1 MKNKIT
7 VSIAGQEYT
16 MVAEEGE
23 EYVKRCAALVDSQVR
38 DVMNGAR
45 LGRSDAAVLAAMNIA
60 DQFFK
65 EQEASENLR
74 RQIKEGLD
82 ENAKLK
88 MELRNTEIKAFI
100 RIRLINIT
108 FNNIV
113 LISEMHGTA
122 VSGRRRFFNKLHC
135 IFIIR
140 RKLFIANLKHFLIR
154 LIILMSCVIHKF
166 FLSAELIFNVT
177 DNYYG
182 IKPVLFWQINCFVN
196 FIFIISA

>member
-23 EYVKRCAALVDSQVR
+23 DYVKRWRCAALVDSQVR

-88 MELRNTEIKAFI
+88 MELSESKREIF
-100 RIRLINIT
+100 
-108 FNNIV
+108 
-113 LISEMHGTA
+113 
-122 VSGRRRFFNKLHC
+122 KLQ
-135 IFIIR
+135 
-140 RKLFIANLKHFLIR
+140 N
-154 LIILMSCVIHKF
+154 HK
-166 FLSAELIFNVT
+166 
-177 DNYYG
+177 G
-182 IKPVLFWQINCFVN
+182 
-196 FIFIISA
+196 